1 MRCVCCNAPL
11 NDFESTRK
19 YAVTGDYLDTC
30 NKCIRGLGIET
41 VDRDDLNPTEE
52 VDDYDNYAESFL
64 DEQTIPEDGWDE

>member
-1 MRCVCCNAPL
+1 MRCCTCNAAL

-19 YAVTGDYLDTC
+19 HAHTGDYLDMC

-52 VDDYDNYAESFL
+52 VDDYDSYAESFL